1 MEEQYFGARIAIPKH
16 SAISERRSWYQSMTL
31 LQGHLLVQQAK
42 LKTPK
47 PGQEVLV
54 GVGGEHQ
61 IGEAAELELKL
72 LIMLLNLNPLRLTHQ
87 PGQHM
92 SGGDLLALQPDL

>member
-1 MEEQYFGARIAIPKH
+1 
-16 SAISERRSWYQSMTL
+16 MTL

-47 PGQEVLV
+47 LGQEVLV

-61 IGEAAELELKL
+61 IDEAAEHELKL
-72 LIMLLNLNPLRLTHQ
+72 LKFLPHFMPLSLTHQ
-87 PGQHM
+87 PG
-92 SGGDLLALQPDL
+92 

>member
-1 MEEQYFGARIAIPKH
+1 
-16 SAISERRSWYQSMTL
+16 MTP

-47 PGQEVLV
+47 PGQDVLV

-61 IGEAAELELKL
+61 IDEAAEHELKL
-72 LIMLLNLNPLRLTHQ
+72 LKFLPHFKPLSPTHQ
-87 PGQHM
+87 PG
-92 SGGDLLALQPDL
+92 